1 MRAADNFSLHLR
13 RSRWVFFSLA
23 IVFLMGVALGIC
35 AICSDTSFTKI
46 LNPSDKLM
54 FEFIAG
60 TAPTVSIFFDKLLEF
75 GLLFLAIFVLNL
87 SVYSGVLSFAVFG
100 FQAFLLV
107 ITSSVIIS
115 LYGFVGI
122 LNVIFFVVP
131 INVCFLMVCGLF
143 ISFAWAR
150 AKDAKRFNL
159 SFGESF
165 KFSNLPLG
173 SLACIF
179 LAVAICAV
187 HSFVIPLLIKSFL
200 IFAY

>member
-1 MRAADNFSLHLR
+1 MRAADDVSLHLR
-13 RSRWVFFSLA
+13 RSRWVFFALA
-23 IVFLMGVALGIC
+23 IVFLAGVALGIC
-35 AICSDTSFTKI
+35 AICTDTSFTKI

-75 GLLFLAIFVLNL
+75 GLLFLAIFILNL
-87 SVYSGVLSFAVFG
+87 SVYSGILSYAVFG

-107 ITSSVIIS
+107 ITCSVIIS

-131 INVCFLMVCGLF
+131 INVCFLVICGLF
-143 ISFAWAR
+143 ISFTWAR

-159 SFGESF
+159 NFGESF
-165 KFSNLPLG
+165 KFSILPLG
-173 SLACIF
+173 ALVCTI
-179 LAVAICAV
+179 LAVIICAV